1 MRPPPRVVKLTM
13 DGCSRG
19 NPRMAA
25 LRGILRH
32 HRGVVLAIFGSF
44 LGCQP
49 ILYAKLINV
58 YEGLELAA

>member
-1 MRPPPRVVKLTM
+1 M